1 MRCGERQRA
10 LSEDVNRGLFLEEE
24 IEISQIE
31 PGRIGS
37 GGHFWL
43 KEKNI
48 QSTKVCWYDAK
59 QVRMFWLSWV
69 YEEGG
74 GKEDEG

>member
-37 GGHFWL
+37 
-43 KEKNI
+43 
-48 QSTKVCWYDAK
+48 
-59 QVRMFWLSWV
+59 
-69 YEEGG
+69 
-74 GKEDEG
+74 